1 MSIRCGL
8 AGDMTEKTSL
18 DDLKIDRSGVDDS
31 RSRSWMWILLFILI
45 VTSRENG
52 A

>member
-31 RSRSWMWILLFILI
+31 RSRPVPKLGSFEIGYKSA
-45 VTSRENG
+45 T
-52 A
+52 